1 MLRCDEPTMPTLVR
15 TRRPSRLPRP
25 GQWTYA
31 DVCRLPDDG
40 KRHEIVDGRHFVS
53 PSPEVAHQRAATR
66 LGVLLAKAVDG
77 RGKGEVLTAPVDVEL
92 SVGSILVPDLVVIAR
107 GNEGVVKP
115 KRIVGAPDLVVEVL
129 SPSTARRDLDLKRRR
144 YERAGVREYWIV
156 DHEARTVRQ
165 FVLQPNGRYAPP
177 VVCTTRVRLA
187 AIASVTIDLTKVF
200 RGRR

>member
-1 MLRCDEPTMPTLVR
+1 
-15 TRRPSRLPRP
+15 
-25 GQWTYA
+25 
-31 DVCRLPDDG
+31 VCRLPDDG

-53 PSPEVAHQRAATR
+53 PSPDLGHQDAAGRIYRQLANTIDDAGLGRVLVAPTD
-66 LGVLLAKAVDG
+66 VLLG
-77 RGKGEVLTAPVDVEL
+77 RRTLV
-92 SVGSILVPDLVVIAR
+92 VPDVVVVAKPNR
-107 GNEGVVKP
+107 GMLAAKKV
-115 KRIVGAPDLVVEVL
+115 VGAPDLVVEVL

-177 VVCTTRVRLA
+177 VVCTSRVRLA

-200 RGRR
+200 RDPA